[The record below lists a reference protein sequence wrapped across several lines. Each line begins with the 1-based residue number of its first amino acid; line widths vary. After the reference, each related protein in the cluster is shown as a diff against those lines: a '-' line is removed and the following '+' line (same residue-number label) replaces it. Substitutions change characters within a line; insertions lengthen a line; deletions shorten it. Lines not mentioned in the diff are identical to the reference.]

1 MNQEIFTLD
10 PPKSPLLRGTLN
22 GSVPSLL
29 RRVREDQQVLKHSLA
44 SPIVSLAD
52 FFEREKV
59 MSSNVL
65 NIPIIPIKLHPD
77 RSPRL
82 VSHHSNQKQSFSYN
96 ISNPAISLT
105 INTDPP

>member
-52 FFEREKV
+52 FFEKTPPLDE
-59 MSSNVL
+59 
-65 NIPIIPIKLHPD
+65 D
-77 RSPRL
+77 
-82 VSHHSNQKQSFSYN
+82 
-96 ISNPAISLT
+96 LT
-105 INTDPP
+105 KPPQLLEGKGHV